1 MKRFLLAI
9 LSVCCATLV
18 YAQKPTQDV
27 LYLKNGSVV
36 KGTIMSW
43 TGETVKIKTRDGS
56 IFVYNSS
63 DVESRK
69 VEDVSI
75 TVTGKKILDFPK
87 HSFGIRAGG
96 IFSMTEREGMFVN
109 PQHVICTGDEYT
121 SETLQLNGVGFHIGG
136 IYEVALTKTNRWF
149 FQTGLDVQY
158 INTIKKDSFIAED
171 YWWSEDDWDFRNITG
186 NSLFLDIPM
195 MFSCKFPISKDFGI
209 YPSFGITH
217 TIGLYSCIS
226 GERERLVYRE
236 YERTGLQSFK
246 SVGFVDEL
254 TDNLTYGDHKPLNP
268 YSRYRLNLK
277 GELNF
282 IVNKN
287 VVLGLNASITLVD
300 SSASSIF
307 AFRDNC
313 YCNLGLTLGYN
324 F

>member
-158 INTIKKDSFIAED
+158 INTIKKDSFILLISTKKSSSYNAESQKNFAVILWKKMIFLPYYAPGAQNKCRKNFPCPLD
-171 YWWSEDDWDFRNITG
+171 KHFFR
-186 NSLFLDIPM
+186 
-195 MFSCKFPISKDFGI
+195 
-209 YPSFGITH
+209 
-217 TIGLYSCIS
+217 
-226 GERERLVYRE
+226 
-236 YERTGLQSFK
+236 
-246 SVGFVDEL
+246 
-254 TDNLTYGDHKPLNP
+254 
-268 YSRYRLNLK
+268 
-277 GELNF
+277 
-282 IVNKN
+282 
-287 VVLGLNASITLVD
+287 
-300 SSASSIF
+300 
-307 AFRDNC
+307 C
-313 YCNLGLTLGYN
+313 YDTAI
-324 F
+324 